1 MKKTLLIILMILA
14 ISVVFILPQLPVQ
27 KLFDD
32 SSESLIE
39 ADNSNE
45 ISQSRIAEK
54 TKYRKDAQLVLEKI
68 VGIRD
73 LLKSKSIEKWNAEK
87 FNIALENISIGD
99 DLYREGEYLRSIKQ
113 YREALDQLNN
123 LKEDAAKII
132 ESTII
137 SANNNIE
144 KLDSE
149 LTVEQTINSI
159 NLAFAIDKN
168 NESIKLLKERSLK
181 LPDLFN
187 KVMQSDQFISE
198 QKYEDAFSVL
208 SEAIMLD
215 PYRKKT
221 KTSMEN
227 LNKQIKEKTFIEFM
241 SEGFEAMD
249 QNNFSSARKVFNE
262 ALKTYP
268 ERPDVYDALNQL
280 ESRES
285 SFQIKERIKNAEAN
299 ESLENWSEA
308 KKEYEALL
316 ESDNSLVSLKARL
329 INVRIRAE
337 LDEQLENLINNPL
350 TLRSDELHQKA
361 KKLLKTAQGISQRG
375 AKLEK
380 QIERVSKIIVQAR
393 NPIPVNFFSDNKT
406 KVTIFKIGSLG
417 LFEKRTIEL
426 VPGKYVALGQR
437 VGFRDVRL
445 DFAIEPNEVDKNI
458 SIMCVESI

>member
-14 ISVVFILPQLPVQ
+14 ISVIFILPQLPVQ

-68 VGIRD
+68 VEIRD

-299 ESLENWSEA
+299 ENLENWSEA

-361 KKLLKTAQGISQRG
+361 KKLLKTAQGINQRG

-380 QIERVSKIIVQAR
+380 QIENVSKIIVQAR

-437 VGFRDVRL
+437 IGFRDVRL

>member
-39 ADNSNE
+39 ADNSSE

-54 TKYRKDAQLVLEKI
+54 TKYRTDAQLVLEKI
-68 VGIRD
+68 VDLRD

-187 KVMQSDQFISE
+187 KVMQSNQLISE
-198 QKYEDAFSVL
+198 QKYENAFSVL
-208 SEAIMLD
+208 SL
-215 PYRKKT
+215 
-221 KTSMEN
+221 
-227 LNKQIKEKTFIEFM
+227 
-241 SEGFEAMD
+241 
-249 QNNFSSARKVFNE
+249 
-262 ALKTYP
+262 
-268 ERPDVYDALNQL
+268 
-280 ESRES
+280 
-285 SFQIKERIKNAEAN
+285 
-299 ESLENWSEA
+299 SL
-308 KKEYEALL
+308 
-316 ESDNSLVSLKARL
+316 
-329 INVRIRAE
+329 IHI
-337 LDEQLENLINNPL
+337 
-350 TLRSDELHQKA
+350 
-361 KKLLKTAQGISQRG
+361 
-375 AKLEK
+375 
-380 QIERVSKIIVQAR
+380 
-393 NPIPVNFFSDNKT
+393 
-406 KVTIFKIGSLG
+406 
-417 LFEKRTIEL
+417 
-426 VPGKYVALGQR
+426 
-437 VGFRDVRL
+437 
-445 DFAIEPNEVDKNI
+445 
-458 SIMCVESI
+458 

>member
-1 MKKTLLIILMILA
+1 MILA
-14 ISVVFILPQLPVQ
+14 ISVIFILPQLPVQ

-68 VGIRD
+68 VDIRD

-337 LDEQLENLINNPL
+337 LDEQLENMINNPL
-350 TLRSDELHQKA
+350 TLRSDELYHKA
-361 KKLLKTAQGISQRG
+361 KKLLKTAQGINQRG

-380 QIERVSKIIVQAR
+380 QIESVSKIIVQAR

-406 KVTIFKIGSLG
+406 KVTILKVGSLG

>member
-14 ISVVFILPQLPVQ
+14 ISVIFILPQLPVQ

-68 VGIRD
+68 VEIRD

-299 ESLENWSEA
+299 ENLENWSEA

-350 TLRSDELHQKA
+350 TLRSDELYQKA
-361 KKLLKTAQGISQRG
+361 KKLLKTAQGINQRG

-380 QIERVSKIIVQAR
+380 QIESVSKIIVQAR

-437 VGFRDVRL
+437 IGFRDVRL

>member
-14 ISVVFILPQLPVQ
+14 ISVIFILPQLPVQ

-68 VGIRD
+68 VEIRD

-123 LKEDAAKII
+123 LEEDAAKII

-137 SANNNIE
+137 LANNNIE

-299 ESLENWSEA
+299 ENLENWSEA

-361 KKLLKTAQGISQRG
+361 KKLLKTAQGINQRG

-380 QIERVSKIIVQAR
+380 QIESVSKIIVQAR

-437 VGFRDVRL
+437 IGFRDVRL

>member
-14 ISVVFILPQLPVQ
+14 ISVIFILPQLPVQ
-27 KLFDD
+27 ILFDD

-68 VGIRD
+68 VDIRD

-123 LKEDAAKII
+123 LQEEAANII

-159 NLAFAIDKN
+159 NLAFDIDKN
-168 NESIKLLKERSLK
+168 NESIRLLKERSLK

-221 KTSMEN
+221 KTSMED

-299 ESLENWSEA
+299 ENLENWSEA

-329 INVRIRAE
+329 ITVRIRAE

-361 KKLLKTAQGISQRG
+361 KKLLKTAQGINQRG

-380 QIERVSKIIVQAR
+380 QIENVSKIIVQAR

-437 VGFRDVRL
+437 IGFRDVRL

>member
-14 ISVVFILPQLPVQ
+14 ISVIFILPQLPVQ

-68 VGIRD
+68 VEIRD

-99 DLYREGEYLRSIKQ
+99 NLYREGEYLRSIEQ

-123 LKEDAAKII
+123 LEEDAAKII

-137 SANNNIE
+137 LANNNIE

-198 QKYEDAFSVL
+198 QKYE
-208 SEAIMLD
+208 EADRLTSS
-215 PYRKKT
+215 YLRK
-221 KTSMEN
+221 
-227 LNKQIKEKTFIEFM
+227 LNEQIKEKTFIEFM

-299 ESLENWSEA
+299 ENLENWSEA

-361 KKLLKTAQGISQRG
+361 KKLLKTAQGINQRG

-380 QIERVSKIIVQAR
+380 QIESVSKIIVQAR

-426 VPGKYVALGQR
+426 VPGKYVVLGQR
-437 VGFRDVRL
+437 IGFRDVRL

>member
-32 SSESLIE
+32 SSASLIE
-39 ADNSNE
+39 ADNSSE
-45 ISQSRIAEK
+45 ISQLRIAEK

-68 VGIRD
+68 VDIRD

-123 LKEDAAKII
+123 LQEEAANII

-215 PYRKKT
+215 PYRKQT

-299 ESLENWSEA
+299 ENLENWSEA

-361 KKLLKTAQGISQRG
+361 KKLLKTAQGINQRG

-380 QIERVSKIIVQAR
+380 QIENVSKIIVQAR

-406 KVTIFKIGSLG
+406 KVTIFKVGSLG
-417 LFEKRTIEL
+417 LFQKRTIEL

-437 VGFRDVRL
+437 IGFRDVRL
-445 DFAIEPNEVDKNI
+445 DFAIEPNEGDKNI

>member
-39 ADNSNE
+39 ADNSSE

-68 VGIRD
+68 VDIRD

-113 YREALDQLNN
+113 YREALDQLND

-187 KVMQSDQFISE
+187 KVMKSNQLISE

-268 ERPDVYDALNQL
+268 ERPDIYDALNQL

-299 ESLENWSEA
+299 ENLENWSEA

-329 INVRIRAE
+329 ITVRIRAE

-361 KKLLKTAQGISQRG
+361 KKLLKTAQGITHRG

-380 QIERVSKIIVQAR
+380 QIENVSKIIVQAR
-393 NPIPVNFFSDNKT
+393 DSIPVNFFSDNKT
-406 KVTIFKIGSLG
+406 KVTIFKVGSLG
-417 LFEKRTIEL
+417 LFQKRTIEL

-437 VGFRDVRL
+437 IGFRDVRL

>member
-14 ISVVFILPQLPVQ
+14 ISVIFILPQLPVQ

-39 ADNSNE
+39 ADNSSE

-68 VGIRD
+68 VDIRD

-159 NLAFAIDKN
+159 NLAFDIDKN
-168 NESIKLLKERSLK
+168 NESIRLLKERSLK

-187 KVMQSDQFISE
+187 KVMQSNQLISE

-221 KTSMEN
+221 KTSIES

-268 ERPDVYDALNQL
+268 ERPDIYDALNQL

-299 ESLENWSEA
+299 ENLENWSEA

-361 KKLLKTAQGISQRG
+361 KKLLKTAQGINQRG

-380 QIERVSKIIVQAR
+380 QIENVSKIIVQAR

-437 VGFRDVRL
+437 IGFRDVRL

>member
-68 VGIRD
+68 VEIRD

-87 FNIALENISIGD
+87 FSIALENISSGD

-187 KVMQSDQFISE
+187 KVMQSDQFINE

-299 ESLENWSEA
+299 ENLENWSEA

-361 KKLLKTAQGISQRG
+361 KKLLKTAQGINQRG

-380 QIERVSKIIVQAR
+380 QIKSVSKIIVQAR

-426 VPGKYVALGQR
+426 VPGYYVALGQR
-437 VGFRDVRL
+437 IGFRDIRL

-458 SIMCVESI
+458 SIMCVERI

>member
-14 ISVVFILPQLPVQ
+14 ISVIFILPQLPVQ

-68 VGIRD
+68 VEIRD

-350 TLRSDELHQKA
+350 TLRSDALHQKA
-361 KKLLKTAQGISQRG
+361 KKLLKTAQGINQRG

-380 QIERVSKIIVQAR
+380 QIESVSKIIVQAR

>member
-14 ISVVFILPQLPVQ
+14 ISVIFILPQLPVQ

-68 VGIRD
+68 VDIRD

-132 ESTII
+132 ESTIM

-361 KKLLKTAQGISQRG
+361 KKLLKTAQGINQRG

-380 QIERVSKIIVQAR
+380 QIENVSKIIVQAR

-406 KVTIFKIGSLG
+406 KVTIFKVGSLG
-417 LFEKRTIEL
+417 LFQKRTIEL

-437 VGFRDVRL
+437 IGFRDVRL
-445 DFAIEPNEVDKNI
+445 DFTIEPNKVDKNI

>member
-14 ISVVFILPQLPVQ
+14 ISVIFILPQLPVQ

-68 VGIRD
+68 VEIRD

-268 ERPDVYDALNQL
+268 ERPDIYDALNQL

-299 ESLENWSEA
+299 ENLENWSEA

-361 KKLLKTAQGISQRG
+361 KKLLKTAQGINQRG

-380 QIERVSKIIVQAR
+380 QIENVSKIIVQAR

-437 VGFRDVRL
+437 IGFRDVRL

>member
-14 ISVVFILPQLPVQ
+14 ISVIFILPQLPVQ

-73 LLKSKSIEKWNAEK
+73 LLKSKSIEKWSAEK

-123 LKEDAAKII
+123 LQEEAANII

-159 NLAFAIDKN
+159 NLAFDIDKN
-168 NESIKLLKERSLK
+168 NESIRLLKERSLK

-198 QKYEDAFSVL
+198 QKYEEAFSVL

-268 ERPDVYDALNQL
+268 ERPDIYVALNQL

-299 ESLENWSEA
+299 ENLENWSEA

-361 KKLLKTAQGISQRG
+361 KKLLKTAQGINQRG

-380 QIERVSKIIVQAR
+380 QIENVSKIIVQAR

-406 KVTIFKIGSLG
+406 KVTIFKVGSLG

-437 VGFRDVRL
+437 IGFRDVRL

>member
-14 ISVVFILPQLPVQ
+14 ISVIFILPQLPVQ

-68 VGIRD
+68 VEIRD

-87 FNIALENISIGD
+87 FNSALENISIGD

-187 KVMQSDQFISE
+187 KVVQSDQFISE

-299 ESLENWSEA
+299 ENLENWSEA

-361 KKLLKTAQGISQRG
+361 KKLLKTAQGINQRG

-380 QIERVSKIIVQAR
+380 QIESVSKIIVQAR

-426 VPGKYVALGQR
+426 VPGKYVVLGQR
-437 VGFRDVRL
+437 IGFRDVRL

>member
-14 ISVVFILPQLPVQ
+14 ISVIFILPQLPVQ

-68 VGIRD
+68 VDIRD

-123 LKEDAAKII
+123 LQEEAANII

-187 KVMQSDQFISE
+187 KVMQSNQLISE

-268 ERPDVYDALNQL
+268 ERPDIYDALNQL

-299 ESLENWSEA
+299 ENLENWSEA

-361 KKLLKTAQGISQRG
+361 KKLLKTAQGINQRG

-380 QIERVSKIIVQAR
+380 QIENVSKIIVQAR

-426 VPGKYVALGQR
+426 VPGKYVVLGQR
-437 VGFRDVRL
+437 IGFRDVRL

>member
-14 ISVVFILPQLPVQ
+14 ISVIFILPQLPVQ

-68 VGIRD
+68 VDIRD

-159 NLAFAIDKN
+159 NLAFDIDKN

-299 ESLENWSEA
+299 ENLENWSEA

-361 KKLLKTAQGISQRG
+361 KKLLKTAQGINQRG

-380 QIERVSKIIVQAR
+380 QIENVSKIIVQAR

-437 VGFRDVRL
+437 IGFRDVRL

>member
-14 ISVVFILPQLPVQ
+14 ISVVFILTQLPVQ
-27 KLFDD
+27 KLCDD

-39 ADNSNE
+39 ADNSSE

-68 VGIRD
+68 VDIRD

-123 LKEDAAKII
+123 LQEEAANII

-159 NLAFAIDKN
+159 NLAFDIDKN

-187 KVMQSDQFISE
+187 KVMQSNQLISE

-299 ESLENWSEA
+299 ENLENWSEA

-350 TLRSDELHQKA
+350 TLRSDELYQKA
-361 KKLLKTAQGISQRG
+361 KKLLKTAQGINQRG

-380 QIERVSKIIVQAR
+380 QIENVSKIIVQAR

-437 VGFRDVRL
+437 IGFRDVRL

>member
-1 MKKTLLIILMILA
+1 MILA
-14 ISVVFILPQLPVQ
+14 ISVVFFLPQLPVQ
-27 KLFDD
+27 ILFDD

-68 VGIRD
+68 VDIRD
-73 LLKSKSIEKWNAEK
+73 LLKSKSIEKWNTEK

-159 NLAFAIDKN
+159 NLAFDIDKN
-168 NESIKLLKERSLK
+168 NESIRLLKERSLK

-187 KVMQSDQFISE
+187 KVMQSNQLISE

-299 ESLENWSEA
+299 ENLENWSEA

-329 INVRIRAE
+329 ITVRIRAE

-361 KKLLKTAQGISQRG
+361 KKLLKTAQGINQRG

-380 QIERVSKIIVQAR
+380 QIENVSKIIVQAR

-417 LFEKRTIEL
+417 LFEKRTIDL

-437 VGFRDVRL
+437 IGFRDVRL

>member
-14 ISVVFILPQLPVQ
+14 ISVIFILPQLPVQ

-68 VGIRD
+68 VEIRD

-87 FNIALENISIGD
+87 FSIALENISSGD

-187 KVMQSDQFISE
+187 KVMQSDQFINE

-299 ESLENWSEA
+299 ENLENWSEA

-361 KKLLKTAQGISQRG
+361 KKLLKTAQGINQRG

-380 QIERVSKIIVQAR
+380 QIKSVSKIIVQAR

-426 VPGKYVALGQR
+426 VPGYYVALGQR
-437 VGFRDVRL
+437 IGFRDIRL

-458 SIMCVESI
+458 SIMCVERI

>member
-14 ISVVFILPQLPVQ
+14 ISVIFILPQLPVQ

-68 VGIRD
+68 VDIRD

-337 LDEQLENLINNPL
+337 LDEQLENMINNPL
-350 TLRSDELHQKA
+350 TLRSDGRYQKA
-361 KKLLKTAQGISQRG
+361 KKLLKTAQGINQRG

-380 QIERVSKIIVQAR
+380 QIESVSKIIVQAR

-437 VGFRDVRL
+437 IGFRDVRL

>member
-14 ISVVFILPQLPVQ
+14 ISVIFILPQLPVQ

-45 ISQSRIAEK
+45 VSQSRIAEK

-68 VGIRD
+68 VEIRD

-87 FNIALENISIGD
+87 FSIALENISSGD

-187 KVMQSDQFISE
+187 KVMQSDQFINE

-299 ESLENWSEA
+299 ENLENWSEA

-361 KKLLKTAQGISQRG
+361 KKLLKTAQGINQRG

-380 QIERVSKIIVQAR
+380 QIKSVSKIIVQAR

-426 VPGKYVALGQR
+426 VPGYYVALGQR
-437 VGFRDVRL
+437 IGFRDIRL

-458 SIMCVESI
+458 SIMCVERI

>member
-14 ISVVFILPQLPVQ
+14 ISVIFILPQLPVQ

-68 VGIRD
+68 VEIRD

-215 PYRKKT
+215 PYRKQT

-299 ESLENWSEA
+299 ENLENWSEA

-350 TLRSDELHQKA
+350 TLRSDELYQKA
-361 KKLLKTAQGISQRG
+361 KKLLKTAQGINQRG

-380 QIERVSKIIVQAR
+380 QIKRVSKIIVQAR

-426 VPGKYVALGQR
+426 VPGKYVVLGQR
-437 VGFRDVRL
+437 IGFRDVRL

>member
-14 ISVVFILPQLPVQ
+14 ISVIFILPQLPVQ

-68 VGIRD
+68 VEIRD

-87 FNIALENISIGD
+87 FSIALENISSGD

-187 KVMQSDQFISE
+187 KVMQSDQFINE

-299 ESLENWSEA
+299 ENLENWSEA

-361 KKLLKTAQGISQRG
+361 KKLLKTAQGINQRG

-380 QIERVSKIIVQAR
+380 QIKSVSKIIVQAR

-406 KVTIFKIGSLG
+406 NVTIFKIGSLG

-437 VGFRDVRL
+437 IGFRDVRL

>member
-1 MKKTLLIILMILA
+1 MKKTLLIILMILV
-14 ISVVFILPQLPVQ
+14 ISVIFILPQLPVQ

-73 LLKSKSIEKWNAEK
+73 LLKSKSIEKWSAEK

-187 KVMQSDQFISE
+187 KVMQSNQLISE

-221 KTSMEN
+221 KISMEN

-268 ERPDVYDALNQL
+268 ERPDIYDALNQL

-299 ESLENWSEA
+299 ENLENWSEA

-361 KKLLKTAQGISQRG
+361 KKLLKTAQGINQRG

-380 QIERVSKIIVQAR
+380 QIENVSKIIVQAR

-426 VPGKYVALGQR
+426 VPGKYVVLGQR
-437 VGFRDVRL
+437 IGFRDVRL

>member
-14 ISVVFILPQLPVQ
+14 ISVIFILPQLPVQ

-68 VGIRD
+68 VDIRD

-159 NLAFAIDKN
+159 NLAFDIDKN
-168 NESIKLLKERSLK
+168 NESIRLLKERSLK

-299 ESLENWSEA
+299 ENLENWSEA

-361 KKLLKTAQGISQRG
+361 KKLLKTAQGINQRG

-380 QIERVSKIIVQAR
+380 QIENVSKIIVQAR

-437 VGFRDVRL
+437 IGFRDVRL

>member
-14 ISVVFILPQLPVQ
+14 ISVIFILPQLPVQ

-68 VGIRD
+68 VEIRD

-123 LKEDAAKII
+123 LQEEAANII

-187 KVMQSDQFISE
+187 KVMQSNQLISE

-268 ERPDVYDALNQL
+268 ERPDIYDALNQL

-299 ESLENWSEA
+299 ENLENWSEA

-350 TLRSDELHQKA
+350 TLRSDELYQKA
-361 KKLLKTAQGISQRG
+361 KKLLKTAQGINQRG

-380 QIERVSKIIVQAR
+380 QIENVSKIIVQAR

-426 VPGKYVALGQR
+426 VPGKYVVLGQR
-437 VGFRDVRL
+437 IGFRDVRL

>member
-14 ISVVFILPQLPVQ
+14 ISVIFILPQLPVQ

-68 VGIRD
+68 VEIRD

-215 PYRKKT
+215 PYRKQT

-299 ESLENWSEA
+299 ENLENWSEA

-361 KKLLKTAQGISQRG
+361 KKLLKTAQGINQRG

-380 QIERVSKIIVQAR
+380 QIESVSKIIVQAR

-437 VGFRDVRL
+437 IGFRDVRL
-445 DFAIEPNEVDKNI
+445 DFAIEPNEGDKNI

>member
-14 ISVVFILPQLPVQ
+14 ISVIFILPQLPVQ

-68 VGIRD
+68 VELRD

-227 LNKQIKEKTFIEFM
+227 LNKRIKEKTFIEFM

-299 ESLENWSEA
+299 ENLENWSEA

-361 KKLLKTAQGISQRG
+361 KKLLKTAQGINQRG

-380 QIERVSKIIVQAR
+380 QIESVSKIIVQAR

-437 VGFRDVRL
+437 IGFRDVRL

>member
-68 VGIRD
+68 VEIRD

-299 ESLENWSEA
+299 ENLENWSEA

-361 KKLLKTAQGISQRG
+361 KKLLKTAQGINQRG

-380 QIERVSKIIVQAR
+380 QIENVSKIIVQAR

-406 KVTIFKIGSLG
+406 KVTIFKVGSLG

-437 VGFRDVRL
+437 IGFRDVRL

>member
-39 ADNSNE
+39 ADNSSE

-68 VGIRD
+68 VDIRD

-123 LKEDAAKII
+123 LQEEAANII

-159 NLAFAIDKN
+159 NLAFDIDKN
-168 NESIKLLKERSLK
+168 NESIRLLKERSLK

-187 KVMQSDQFISE
+187 KVMQSNQLISE

-268 ERPDVYDALNQL
+268 ERPDIYDALNQL

-299 ESLENWSEA
+299 ENLENWSEA

-361 KKLLKTAQGISQRG
+361 KKLLKTAQGINQRG

-380 QIERVSKIIVQAR
+380 QIESVSKIIVQAR

-437 VGFRDVRL
+437 IGFRDVRL

>member
-14 ISVVFILPQLPVQ
+14 ISVVFILPQLPIQ

-32 SSESLIE
+32 PSESLIE
-39 ADNSNE
+39 ADNSSE

-68 VGIRD
+68 VDIRD

-159 NLAFAIDKN
+159 NLAFDIDKN
-168 NESIKLLKERSLK
+168 NESIRLLKERSLK

-187 KVMQSDQFISE
+187 KVMQSNQLISE

-299 ESLENWSEA
+299 ENLENWSEA

-361 KKLLKTAQGISQRG
+361 KKLLKTAQGINQRG

-380 QIERVSKIIVQAR
+380 QIENVSKIIVQAR

-406 KVTIFKIGSLG
+406 KVTIFKVGSLG
-417 LFEKRTIEL
+417 LFQKRTIEL

-437 VGFRDVRL
+437 IGFRDVRL

>member
-68 VGIRD
+68 VDIRD

-123 LKEDAAKII
+123 LKENAAKII
-132 ESTII
+132 ERTII

-215 PYRKKT
+215 PYRKQT

-361 KKLLKTAQGISQRG
+361 KKLLKTAQGINQRG

-380 QIERVSKIIVQAR
+380 QIESVSKIIVQAR

-426 VPGKYVALGQR
+426 VPGKYVVLGQR
-437 VGFRDVRL
+437 IGFRDVRL
-445 DFAIEPNEVDKNI
+445 DFAIEPTEVDKNI

>member
-14 ISVVFILPQLPVQ
+14 ISVVFILPQLPIQ

-32 SSESLIE
+32 PSESLIE
-39 ADNSNE
+39 ADNSSE

-68 VGIRD
+68 VDIRD

-187 KVMQSDQFISE
+187 KVMQSNQLISE

-215 PYRKKT
+215 PYRKQT

-268 ERPDVYDALNQL
+268 ERPDIYDALNQL

-299 ESLENWSEA
+299 ENLENWSEA

-350 TLRSDELHQKA
+350 TLRSDELYQKA
-361 KKLLKTAQGISQRG
+361 KKLLKTAQGINQRG

-380 QIERVSKIIVQAR
+380 QIENVSKIIVQAR

-406 KVTIFKIGSLG
+406 KVTIFKVGSLG
-417 LFEKRTIEL
+417 LFQKRTIEL

-437 VGFRDVRL
+437 IGFRDVRL

>member
-14 ISVVFILPQLPVQ
+14 ISVIFILPQLPVQ

-68 VGIRD
+68 VDIRD

-215 PYRKKT
+215 PYRKQT

-299 ESLENWSEA
+299 ENLENWSEA

-361 KKLLKTAQGISQRG
+361 KKLLKTAQGINQRG

-380 QIERVSKIIVQAR
+380 QIENVSKIIVQAR

>member
-32 SSESLIE
+32 PSESLIE
-39 ADNSNE
+39 ADNSSE

-68 VGIRD
+68 VDIRD

-123 LKEDAAKII
+123 LQEEAANII

-159 NLAFAIDKN
+159 NLAFDIDKN
-168 NESIKLLKERSLK
+168 NESIRLLKERSLK

-187 KVMQSDQFISE
+187 KVMKSNQLISE

-268 ERPDVYDALNQL
+268 ERPDIYDALNQL

-299 ESLENWSEA
+299 ENLENWSEA

-361 KKLLKTAQGISQRG
+361 KKLLKTAQGINQRG

-380 QIERVSKIIVQAR
+380 QIENVSKIIVQAR

>member
-14 ISVVFILPQLPVQ
+14 ISVIFILPQLPVQ

-68 VGIRD
+68 VEIRD

-113 YREALDQLNN
+113 YRAALDQLNN

-299 ESLENWSEA
+299 ENLENWSEA

-361 KKLLKTAQGISQRG
+361 KKLLKTAQGINQRG

-380 QIERVSKIIVQAR
+380 QIENVSKIIVQAR

-406 KVTIFKIGSLG
+406 KVTIFKVGSLG
-417 LFEKRTIEL
+417 LFQKRTIEL

-437 VGFRDVRL
+437 IGFRDVRL